1 MLPAVRAWSPD
12 HWAAREFPVA
22 YTDSWFSFSLPP
34 PIPPI
39 FFLHSTAKT
48 LWRSIDLYNVTVLL
62 CIASFLNALI
72 TKVPLSTS

>member
-1 MLPAVRAWSPD
+1 MPPAVRAWSPD

-22 YTDSWFSFSLPP
+22 YTHSWFSFSLPP

-39 FFLHSTAKT
+39 FFLHGTAKT